1 MNHTMK
7 TIQLFLLS
15 AIFVFSATFPATGSP
30 AAETA
35 DIKEQRQTGPF
46 TGVSAGSVFE
56 VFLTQGSS
64 YRLEVEAPEE
74 HLQKIKTVVED
85 DVLTIEYDGRERNLR
100 DLKVHITAPSF
111 EYLHAGG
118 ASSMKGQNVLTAP
131 AMELKV
137 SGAASMD
144 VEVVTEHLTTEV
156 SGATGISLAGEAT
169 RHSLQASG
177 VSRVRAY
184 GLETSYTN
192 VQSSG
197 TSTVRITAKDK
208 LTANASGTSTIT
220 VRGNPSDTD
229 YRTSG
234 TASVR
239 GVTNNARAEKEKD
252 STVVRVGGTEVV
264 VSEGGRPTVRRWQ
277 GTWRNNWNG
286 LYIGLNGYSDSG
298 IKTSLPAEYRFMDL
312 DYNKSVQVNLNMF
325 HQNVVLARG
334 TRSMFGLVSGLGIQ
348 WNNYHLSNNVI
359 LMHEEEGLAHKPSEY
374 RLSTNRLRVFQLNV
388 PLMMEYQIRESGGS
402 NRFYVSGGIQ
412 GGYRLR
418 SHTKVEYRNSDGDKQ
433 RDRAREDFH
442 LVPIRV
448 DAIGQ
453 IGWGRLN
460 FFATYSLNS
469 MFKDDRGPD
478 IHPFSI
484 GIRVLSL

>member
-1 MNHTMK
+1 MK
-7 TIQLFLLS
+7 TFQLFLLS
-15 AIFVFSATFPATGSP
+15 AMLIFSATFPATGNP

-35 DIKEQRQTGPF
+35 DSKEQRQVDPF

-56 VFLTQGSS
+56 VFLTQGPN
-64 YRLEVEAPEE
+64 YRLEVEAPAERMQQIRTE
-74 HLQKIKTVVED
+74 VED
-85 DVLTIEYDGRERNLR
+85 GVLIIEFTGRERNLR
-100 DLKVHITAPSF
+100 DLKVHVTAPSL

-118 ASSMKGQNVLTAP
+118 ASSMKGQSILTAP
-131 AMELKV
+131 VMELKV

-144 VEVVTEHLTTEV
+144 VEVVAEQLTTEI
-156 SGATGISLAGEAT
+156 SGASGISLAGEAT
-169 RHSLQASG
+169 EHYLKASG

-184 GLETSYTN
+184 GLETNYTDVN
-192 VQSSG
+192 SSG
-197 TSTVRITAKDK
+197 TSNVRINAKNK

-220 VRGNPSDTD
+220 VRGNPSDAD
-229 YRTSG
+229 YTTSG

-239 GVTNNARAEKEKD
+239 GVNNNTSSAEEKE
-252 STVVRVGGTEVV
+252 STVIRVGGTEVV
-264 VSEGGRPTVRRWQ
+264 MSDGQRPTIKQ
-277 GTWRNNWNG
+277 WRGPWKNNWSG

-298 IKTSLPAEYRFMDL
+298 IKTNLPAEYRFMDL
-312 DYNKSVQVNLNMF
+312 DYNKSMQINLNMF

-334 TRSMFGLVSGLGIQ
+334 SRSMFGLVSGLGIQ
-348 WNNYHLSNNVI
+348 WNNYHLSNDVI
-359 LMHEEEGLAHKPSEY
+359 LMHQEEGLTYMPSEY
-374 RLSTNRLRVFQLNV
+374 SLSTNRLRVFQLNV
-388 PLMMEYQIRESGGS
+388 PLMMEYQVREGYGP
-402 NRFYVSGGIQ
+402 NRFHISAGIQ

-433 RDRAREDFH
+433 LDRAREDFH
-442 LVPIRV
+442 LVPIRL

-460 FFATYSLNS
+460 FFATYSLNP

-484 GIRVLSL
+484 GIRLLSL

>member
-1 MNHTMK
+1 MNHAMK

-15 AIFVFSATFPATGSP
+15 AIFAFSATFPATGSP

-35 DIKEQRQTGPF
+35 DRKEQRQVDSF

-56 VFLTQGSS
+56 VFLTQGSN

-74 HLQKIKTVVED
+74 HLPKIRTEVEG

-118 ASSMKGQNVLTAP
+118 ASSMKGQNILTAP
-131 AMELKV
+131 AMVLKV

-144 VEVVTEHLTTEV
+144 LEVVTEHLSTEL
-156 SGATGISLAGEAT
+156 SGATGINVSGEAT
-169 RHSLQASG
+169 EHYLKAGG

-184 GLETSYTN
+184 GLETSYTDVN
-192 VQSSG
+192 SSG
-197 TSTVRITAKDK
+197 TATVRITAKDK

-229 YRTSG
+229 YSTSG

-239 GVTNNARAEKEKD
+239 GVNNNTSSAREKE
-252 STVVRVGGTEVV
+252 STVVRVGDTEVV
-264 VSEGGRPTVRRWQ
+264 MSDGQRPTIKRWQ
-277 GTWRNNWNG
+277 GAWKNNWSG

-298 IKTSLPAEYRFMDL
+298 IKTSLPAEYRFMEL

-334 TRSMFGLVSGLGIQ
+334 SRSMFGLVSGLGIQ
-348 WNNYHLSNNVI
+348 WNNYHLSNDFI
-359 LMHEEEGLAHKPSEY
+359 LMHGEEGLAHRPSEY
-374 RLSTNRLRVFQLNV
+374 SLSTNRLRVFQLNV
-388 PLMMEYQIRESGGS
+388 PLMMEYQVREGYGP
-402 NRFYVSGGIQ
+402 NRFYMSAGIQ

-418 SHTKVEYRNSDGDKQ
+418 SHTKVEYRNADGDKQ

-442 LVPIRV
+442 LVPIRL

-460 FFATYSLNS
+460 FFATYSLNP
-469 MFKDDRGPD
+469 MFKDERGPD

-484 GIRVLSL
+484 GIRLLSL